1 MRRPWLRGLMV
12 VVGLSLLL
20 VYVLASVGLVVLL
33 EWVLARQASAAET
46 LLLLV
51 VTVVVIGYLSYRVGT
66 ARLLAGIDAVPLER
80 RRASDIHRR
89 LDDLARRMDVSRP
102 ALYVADV
109 GAPNALSLGAG
120 SEAVIVVDR
129 RLLRLLSG
137 EELEGIL
144 AHELAHTESYD
155 SLVTTLVVSAIR
167 TLVAV
172 LYVLLL
178 PAILL
183 LTGLAHATAW
193 GRGRPAGWRETVAG
207 HARLSIELL
216 VVVVLSVLTLATLA
230 HSRKREFAAD
240 ERAAEVTGRPLAL
253 ARALEKIDRAA
264 ILPWDILSP
273 LYTHGREKGPL
284 RDLLSTHPP
293 VDERIERLLAM
304 ADRRRIRIGG

>member
-12 VVGLSLLL
+12 VVGMSLLL
-20 VYVLASVGLVVLL
+20 VYVLASFGVVVLL

-46 LLLLV
+46 LLVLV
-51 VTVVVIGYLSYRVGT
+51 VTVVVVGYLSYRIGT

-80 RRASDIHRR
+80 RRASGLHRR

-102 ALYVADV
+102 ALYIADV
-109 GAPNALSLGAG
+109 GAPNALSLGTG
-120 SEAVIVVDR
+120 SDAVIVVDQ

-144 AHELAHTESYD
+144 AHELAHAESYD

-172 LYVLLL
+172 LYVLVL

-183 LTGLAHATAW
+183 LTGLAHAIAW
-193 GRGRPAGWRETVAG
+193 TQGRPTGWRETVAG
-207 HARLSIELL
+207 YARLRIELL
-216 VVVVLSVLTLATLA
+216 VVLVLSVLTLATLA

-253 ARALEKIDRAA
+253 ARALEKIARASTPA
-264 ILPWDILSP
+264 WDILSP
-273 LYTHGREKGPL
+273 LYTHGKAEGPL

-304 ADRRRIRIGG
+304 ADRHHIHIGG